1 MNILEKCV
9 YSYKFLFFSVGIN
22 SSVLFGLL
30 QIISPTKSFNF
41 RLKTNNNISLCHST
55 DELRYTTT
63 YRVSFFMKLVSF
75 LAFRQTIHSSK
86 NINMISF
93 PFVILLT
100 QICLILTSISN
111 YYDRKIWRRKFFHSA
126 GLEIAVQCNAI
137 HL

>member
-1 MNILEKCV
+1 M

-41 RLKTNNNISLCHST
+41 KLKTNNNISLCHST
-55 DELRYTTT
+55 ELPIQLIY
-63 YRVSFFMKLVSF
+63 YHIISCLFFMKLVSF

-111 YYDRKIWRRKFFHSA
+111 YYDRKIWRRKIFHSA